1 MVSQEDISEYFL
13 VERLS
18 DIEALRVNSTIKID
32 FNENPIIKQTLEEE
46 REDFKK
52 TLRNGII
59 KAYVTYTFEPEEL
72 ANIAE
77 AVKTFRN
84 IKTEVSIPINVRM
97 SEVNAQD
104 HENTIISFPC
114 EIFAIGKEQ
123 TTTLSAMYHCYKD
136 DEDFQIIGANDS
148 PACPTCGRKL
158 ELQTILESESVQT
171 ITLRELNDESL
182 YSSQHRLMA
191 DIHREDVNQSH
202 FGEKKII
209 TGIFRSIPAK
219 KRGMQVIKTVKNDV
233 MIDVVSMEDKEED
246 KTIIPD
252 ELMLSTYKQMSKDK
266 KLIKHLVASY
276 AWHIAGHD
284 NEKLAMLLGIVGG
297 NKEENHRGLIHILF
311 VGDPATAK
319 SEIMKWMKRVSHRG
333 AITAGA
339 GSSGVGLCMAM
350 VNMPDGT
357 SALTPGPVV
366 LYSGGHVFID
376 EFDKMEKHDR
386 QIFHI
391 IMEDGVCRRSLA
403 GAGESEAPAETA
415 IFASANPK
423 YSKWNKNE
431 PIMDNINIED
441 SMFSRFDL
449 KFRFLDDANKEQD
462 LLISE
467 HIMNSREGRPD
478 GILGEEDLL
487 AFLNFARAI
496 KPKMPKQMERELST
510 FFAER
515 TTITQQED
523 TVPIDRRQ
531 YEALIR
537 ISTAFAKLL
546 LRTRVDKEC
555 LEYAIKIFKAQYESF
570 GLSFDQGDSMAQQGL
585 ETGHMTKEALF
596 KLAIRELK
604 KKMGICM
611 KPDLILA
618 LVKNHCCKDDE
629 HAKNTIAKW
638 YRDTRITIQDNGAI
652 DLIESN

>member
-1 MVSQEDISEYFL
+1 MVSIEEISEYFL
-13 VERLS
+13 TERLS
-18 DIEALRVNSTIKID
+18 DIEGLRINSILKID

-46 REDFKK
+46 RENFKK
-52 TLRNGII
+52 ILRKGII
-59 KAYVTYTFEPEEL
+59 KAFVTYTFDPEEVDR
-72 ANIAE
+72 IDE
-77 AVKTFRN
+77 AVKSYRN
-84 IKTEVSIPINVRM
+84 IKTEVTIPITMRM

-123 TTTLSAMYHCYKD
+123 TTTISAMYSCYRD
-136 DEDFQIIGANDS
+136 AEEFEIRGSNDS

-158 ELQTILESESVQT
+158 ELKTILESQSIQT

-202 FGEKKII
+202 FGEKKVI

-219 KRGMQVIKTVKNDV
+219 KRGTQAVKTVKNDV
-233 MIDVVSMEDKEED
+233 MIDVISMEDKEED

-252 ELMLSTYKQMSKDK
+252 ELMLGTYKQMSKDK

-284 NEKLAMLLGIVGG
+284 DEKLAMLLGLIGG

-319 SEIMKWMKRVSHRG
+319 SEIMKWMKKVSHRG

-376 EFDKMEKHDR
+376 EFDKMEKQDR

-403 GAGESEAPAETA
+403 GAGESEAPAETT

-423 YSKWNKNE
+423 YSKWKKKE
-431 PIMDNINIED
+431 SIMDNINIED

-467 HIMNSREGRPD
+467 HIMNSREGRPE
-478 GILGEEDLL
+478 GIMAEKDLM
-487 AFLNFARAI
+487 AFLNFSRSI
-496 KPKMPKQMERELST
+496 EPKMPKEMERELST

-546 LRTRVDKEC
+546 LRTRVDREC
-555 LEYAIKIFKAQYESF
+555 LEYAIRIFKAQYESF
-570 GLSFDQGDSMAQQGL
+570 GLSFEKGDSMAQSTL
-585 ETGHMTKEALF
+585 KTGHMTKEALF
-596 KLAIRELK
+596 RKAVRELK
-604 KKMGICM
+604 EKMGICM
-611 KPDLILA
+611 KADLIPA
-618 LVKNHCCKDDE
+618 LVRNNCCKDDE

-638 YRDTRITIQDNGAI
+638 YREALITIQPNGDI
-652 DLIESN
+652 NLIESN